1 LKEALERLKQLLEV
15 ADVLGTLETERLIES
30 RRELVPLDEVS

>member
-1 LKEALERLKQLLEV
+1 LLEV
-15 ADVLGTLETERLIES
+15 AEVLGMLEAERLIES

>member
-1 LKEALERLKQLLEV
+1 LFEVAEVLGLLE
-15 ADVLGTLETERLIES
+15 AERPIES

>member
-1 LKEALERLKQLLEV
+1 LLE
-15 ADVLGTLETERLIES
+15 AAEVLGTLEAERLIMS

>member
-1 LKEALERLKQLLEV
+1 MLEV
-15 ADVLGTLETERLIES
+15 AEVLDTLEAERLIES

>member
-1 LKEALERLKQLLEV
+1 LLEAV
-15 ADVLGTLETERLIES
+15 EVLGTLEVERLIES

>member
-1 LKEALERLKQLLEV
+1 LLEV
-15 ADVLGTLETERLIES
+15 AEVLGTLEVEQLIES

>member
-1 LKEALERLKQLLEV
+1 LLEV
-15 ADVLGTLETERLIES
+15 AEVLDTLEAERLIES